1 MMAEIHKIAD
11 QLRHP
16 EEEVRRRAIE
26 QLTRQRGGEVLD
38 LLNQALGDT
47 SWRVRKTASEV
58 ITKYPDRKTAISLL
72 LNCLYDSENAGRRT
86 SAIEALIQIGSEA
99 VEDLMR
105 AFDTPE
111 VDVRKFIL
119 DILGDI
125 ADPKALP
132 LLLKAVEDEDE
143 NVRLAAVEAMGK
155 INGEQAV
162 KKLLELVEKSQDLTL
177 RFSAL
182 HILGKLGVALPEELV
197 DRLVKERLFRRAVF
211 EVLGQVPSRKGV
223 EYLLSGLS
231 DSAKSV
237 RQSAIRSLA
246 KIYQT
251 DQEGFLRERIE
262 QGLERI
268 LNNQVL
274 EQMGEF
280 LQGNHYSTRKAVL
293 LLLSCVSNPKAW
305 EYLFQAS
312 LDDSLSVEV
321 GECLERLKERYP
333 EQFRRFLARQ
343 SEEIRQTVKALL
355 QEEEQLAGELIPAQS
370 LSDEEFNQIRT
381 RLSAS
386 YGLYFDD
393 EMKYL
398 VERRVKARIKQL
410 GLRRISDYLTR
421 LEDTL
426 SGGEELNIL
435 ANLLATNETY
445 FFREEFQ
452 LRAFQEEIMPELIAY
467 ARKNNHLLKIWSAG
481 CSSGEEP
488 YTIAMLLKERNDLN
502 DLRIEIYGT
511 DMSKKMIEKARRG
524 IYSSSSFRVINPYYL
539 EKYFLPQGDKF
550 QLSEEIKK
558 MVKFDCFNLLSF
570 NYPGYLKELDVIF
583 CRNVLIY
590 FSLEAKRILVE
601 KFYQLLRPG
610 GFLLLGHSESL
621 MNLSTAFQIRH
632 FKNDLVYQKP
642 EAEERKWRRI

>member
-1 MMAEIHKIAD
+1 
-11 QLRHP
+11 
-16 EEEVRRRAIE
+16 
-26 QLTRQRGGEVLD
+26 
-38 LLNQALGDT
+38 
-47 SWRVRKTASEV
+47 
-58 ITKYPDRKTAISLL
+58 
-72 LNCLYDSENAGRRT
+72 
-86 SAIEALIQIGSEA
+86 
-99 VEDLMR
+99 
-105 AFDTPE
+105 
-111 VDVRKFIL
+111 
-119 DILGDI
+119 
-125 ADPKALP
+125 
-132 LLLKAVEDEDE
+132 
-143 NVRLAAVEAMGK
+143 
-155 INGEQAV
+155 
-162 KKLLELVEKSQDLTL
+162 
-177 RFSAL
+177 
-182 HILGKLGVALPEELV
+182 
-197 DRLVKERLFRRAVF
+197 
-211 EVLGQVPSRKGV
+211 
-223 EYLLSGLS
+223 
-231 DSAKSV
+231 
-237 RQSAIRSLA
+237 
-246 KIYQT
+246 
-251 DQEGFLRERIE
+251 
-262 QGLERI
+262 
-268 LNNQVL
+268 
-274 EQMGEF
+274 
-280 LQGNHYSTRKAVL
+280 
-293 LLLSCVSNPKAW
+293 
-305 EYLFQAS
+305 
-312 LDDSLSVEV
+312 
-321 GECLERLKERYP
+321 
-333 EQFRRFLARQ
+333 
-343 SEEIRQTVKALL
+343 
-355 QEEEQLAGELIPAQS
+355 
-370 LSDEEFNQIRT
+370 
-381 RLSAS
+381 
-386 YGLYFDD
+386 
-393 EMKYL
+393 MKYL